1 MQVITAFMFDFK
13 NTIIFSALKFFFLKL
28 CYSFINIK
36 LASFGEY
43 LGGGEWA
50 GVKDLS
56 EGNHFT
62 QEIIMIC

>member
-13 NTIIFSALKFFFLKL
+13 NTITFFGPQIFVLKL

-56 EGNHFT
+56 EENHFT